1 MKKNFAILMID
12 LLMIGLAAGSLYAEA
27 NVGAAIDMAI
37 IPFQLIINEKA
48 NEIRTIGSPEQEEVI
63 FGAGAGRYG
72 SGQGPRARLDLR
84 ASHEDIIGMR
94 ARIQAR
100 TDGIGIEDYLQ
111 AWWKPASWLR
121 IDGGRFFDDRL
132 RGKINDLDE
141 RMNASNVRM
150 YDGDAIFSR
159 FRTHRYGGQ
168 AGLMLSVTPT
178 ENLFIGALLYDL
190 VPFAASSSSLTDAAM
205 FDAHPD
211 YVKDNA
217 DAWQRIQAALAY
229 TIPDVGLVRVQYLG
243 VKPLVEINR
252 VSDEVIDDNGLLFFS
267 YMFDTFSI
275 TAPRIE
281 AAFALTGISGLTVD
295 IGGKVPLPFKDWDR
309 GSGNIFEKEDET
321 LLDAIY
327 KTYKKGFVWQ
337 APYQVSLG
345 VVFTPPALEQLE
357 ITGRIDSKFLGYM
370 KGYRDEMRLAPEINV
385 HIWPSWEFSF
395 ARLIID
401 VGYEYIG
408 AARNKNGDL
417 IGKGSPVALNGGHRF
432 GMGISLQKSFLSNS
446 LIKGGI
452 AYKFAGT
459 VNGVR
464 ENAVLTI
471 PLYLEYYF

>member
-1 MKKNFAILMID
+1 MKKIFTILLIS
-12 LLMIGLAAGSLYAEA
+12 LASANLHAEVS
-27 NVGAAIDMAI
+27 VGASIDMSI
-37 IPFQLIINEKA
+37 IPFQLILNEKA

-84 ASHEDIIGMR
+84 ASYEDIIGMR

-111 AWWKPASWLR
+111 AWWKPVSWLR
-121 IDGGRFFDDRL
+121 IDAGRFFDDRL

-168 AGLMLSVTPT
+168 AGLMLSVTPIN
-178 ENLFIGALLYDL
+178 NLFIGALLYDL
-190 VPFAASSSSLTDAAM
+190 VPFTASSSSLTDAAM

-211 YVKDNA
+211 YVNDNT
-217 DAWQRIQAALAY
+217 DAWRRIQAAAAY
-229 TIPDVGLVRVQYLG
+229 AIPNVGLVRVQYLG
-243 VKPLVEINR
+243 VKPMVAINR
-252 VSDEVIDDNGLLFFS
+252 VSDEVIDDNNQLFFS

-295 IGGKVPLPFKDWDR
+295 IGGKVPLPFKDWDK
-309 GSGNIFEKEDET
+309 GPDNIFEKEDEA
-321 LLDAIY
+321 LLDAVY

-337 APYQVSLG
+337 APYQASLG
-345 VVFTPPALEQLE
+345 ITFTPPGLEQLE
-357 ITGRIDSKFLGYM
+357 IAGRIDSKFLGYM
-370 KGYRDEMRLAPEINV
+370 KGYRDEMRFAPEINV

-408 AARNKNGDL
+408 AAYNKNGEL
-417 IGKGSPVALNGGHRF
+417 IGKGSPVALNGGNRF
-432 GMGISLQKSFLSNS
+432 GAGISFQKNFMGNGLV
-446 LIKGGI
+446 KGGV
-452 AYKFAGT
+452 AYKFAGK
-459 VNGVR
+459 VNGVQ

-471 PLYLEYYF
+471 PLYLEYNF